1 MEKYR
6 KLDLFI
12 LELGSD
18 LCLEKTLDEILKAI
32 PFIRE
37 ETFAKYGVVIPNV
50 RIKENKTLK
59 PLEYV
64 IKVNG
69 YAAGR
74 FEFKK
79 NSILILD
86 TGFVKT
92 KMTGKPAKEPV
103 FGDPGLW
110 ITKGKRAVA
119 EQNGYVVLSVS
130 KIIKV
135 HLTEK
140 IKENLLSVITTQY
153 VGELFEEIIKENQ
166 FLCQQ
171 LVNKYGNALLP
182 VVKKVLCMLLEE
194 RVSIRNFL
202 TILETI
208 SNEQKF
214 DILEVPHLVNTVRCS
229 IIPDIIESLGQKNNE
244 IEGILLSRKLS
255 DYLFKSKTINQ
266 EFLFDRATDKIVIG
280 KFLAGINE
288 MKNQCFEPVIFCIE
302 SLRYSVKKY
311 LEEYRIQ
318 NVHVIS
324 EKEMSAA
331 VRKMN
336 ISIQILK
343 TIGEDFDPPVVKE
356 AETSVHKKSIETLHP
371 EQKPKSDFAK
381 LKQNLGRIIEKMNT
395 FEQRVIS
402 MRFGLG
408 EEHSHSLEEVA
419 QAFDISSEKIRTI
432 EVKALL
438 LLRKH
443 TGNEE

>member
-1 MEKYR
+1 
-6 KLDLFI
+6 
-12 LELGSD
+12 
-18 LCLEKTLDEILKAI
+18 
-32 PFIRE
+32 
-37 ETFAKYGVVIPNV
+37 
-50 RIKENKTLK
+50 
-59 PLEYV
+59 
-64 IKVNG
+64 
-69 YAAGR
+69 
-74 FEFKK
+74 
-79 NSILILD
+79 
-86 TGFVKT
+86 
-92 KMTGKPAKEPV
+92 
-103 FGDPGLW
+103 
-110 ITKGKRAVA
+110 
-119 EQNGYVVLSVS
+119 
-130 KIIKV
+130 
-135 HLTEK
+135 
-140 IKENLLSVITTQY
+140 
-153 VGELFEEIIKENQ
+153 
-166 FLCQQ
+166 
-171 LVNKYGNALLP
+171 
-182 VVKKVLCMLLEE
+182 
-194 RVSIRNFL
+194 
-202 TILETI
+202 
-208 SNEQKF
+208 
-214 DILEVPHLVNTVRCS
+214 
-229 IIPDIIESLGQKNNE
+229 
-244 IEGILLSRKLS
+244 
-255 DYLFKSKTINQ
+255 
-266 EFLFDRATDKIVIG
+266 
-280 KFLAGINE
+280 